1 MGLGLQ
7 LGYVNEARLFLR
19 LMINKEART
28 NYVRDEARTL
38 MARFTN
44 EARIELVHVGLGVYL
59 FEALYGLGHWNRR
72 RKLGARIMVRTLSE
86 PFYMGSDSSG
96 RTYRARITSIN
107 EARIFELEMWRCGH
121 FYKRILSVIGLGL
134 CKNMGSDSTGVEY
147 KRGSDN
153 ELGLLQ
159 KVRLGKSQKY

>member
-1 MGLGLQ
+1 MWGSEFTFSKLYMGSVIGTE
-7 LGYVNEARLFLR
+7 GA
-19 LMINKEART
+19 
-28 NYVRDEARTL
+28 NY
-38 MARFTN
+38 
-44 EARIELVHVGLGVYL
+44 
-59 FEALYGLGHWNRR
+59 
-72 RKLGARIMVRTLSE
+72 GARIMVRTLSE